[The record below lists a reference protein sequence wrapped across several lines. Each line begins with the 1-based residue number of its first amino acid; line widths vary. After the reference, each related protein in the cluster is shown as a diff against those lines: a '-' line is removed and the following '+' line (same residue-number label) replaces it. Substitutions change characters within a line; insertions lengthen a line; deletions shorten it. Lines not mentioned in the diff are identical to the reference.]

1 MLVTV
6 FLQVLG
12 FMKDEQN
19 TEQLKAWITEV
30 ISLVTHMALW
40 EFSVKISFL
49 LVNSSLQKAVSIKKS
64 FLCWVKDIA
73 LVKKR
78 GVQLILFTL
87 IKSSHSGKALD
98 KFEFLLTCSPSIYLF
113 TVLFMHFL
121 VNAGSYYIKLTFNV
135 ASLFLS
141 L

>member
-1 MLVTV
+1 
-6 FLQVLG
+6 
-12 FMKDEQN
+12 
-19 TEQLKAWITEV
+19 
-30 ISLVTHMALW
+30 
-40 EFSVKISFL
+40 
-49 LVNSSLQKAVSIKKS
+49 
-64 FLCWVKDIA
+64 VKDIA